1 MTLDSE
7 VLDKL
12 RRLLKDTTALVL
24 ADDEPYGTAFF
35 ISDELLLTCAHVAP
49 EGSAITIQP
58 YRHDNCRPAE
68 VTYGSGDTDLALL
81 HCPLNGDTASP
92 CVVLGGAL
100 DDGTRRYLVAG
111 YPGQACRAPG
121 CQSLEHT
128 ASSLQGMHGED
139 LGLEFD
145 PDKRIMPGWSGSPT
159 VSTETGTVTAIIQ
172 SVFGAPETA
181 PGGEAV
187 PVSVAARE
195 FPEVADLLSDP
206 ETEPGTVKWRDALGP
221 VNWQLRGKR
230 WHVGKCVDLHIHG
243 GRQEWVVGTDPPP
256 ANGHTRRGPDLGLE
270 SAEAIFSW
278 AQGRHASGLEEVKLL
293 GHLLGNALLPVP
305 LQEQMDRLG
314 RADEVLV
321 RLHVAADSMLADI
334 PWELASVRHPD
345 DQPLAAADK
354 NRLFI
359 AADPRYQFVRVTDE
373 AVGHCDPVVP
383 ESPHDITV
391 LTVVAQPADRP
402 IPQSLGTGQR
412 SARPDEAGAQ
422 EDRRKA
428 TRERLRKA
436 IASGNFSTC
445 PPMPA
450 QARTANDQR
459 RRARPASRTPLRT
472 YAEVKDALQ
481 AATDKRAH
489 YDVVHF
495 MGTGMLNAHGQP
507 IILFEQDDGTASE
520 QDMNEFLKDVSDS
533 GARLLV
539 LELLL
544 PLDSHDCEPLTCKEL
559 PGILGGS
566 VEAAVL
572 TSLPVH
578 LSQCELFNN
587 TFYKALGEGDS
598 IVAATQLART
608 ALKNNK
614 PHSDA
619 AGFGW
624 FAVITGPQ
632 SDIRLISQAPQAPTS
647 HGSRQ
652 PQWRSSDV

>member
-1 MTLDSE
+1 MTLDTG
-7 VLDKL
+7 VLNNL
-12 RRLLKDTTALVL
+12 RSVLKDTTALVL
-24 ADDEPYGTAFF
+24 ADGEPFATAFF
-35 ISDELLLTCAHVAP
+35 ISDELLLTCAHAAP
-49 EGSAITIQP
+49 EGTAITIQP
-58 YRHDNCRPAE
+58 YRHQKCRPAE

-100 DDGTRRYLVAG
+100 DDGTHQYLVAG

-121 CQSLEHT
+121 CQSLEPMG
-128 ASSLQGMHGED
+128 SRLQGMHGED
-139 LGLEFD
+139 VGLEFD
-145 PDKRIMPGWSGSPT
+145 PGKRIMPGWSGSP
-159 VSTETGTVTAIIQ
+159 VASTETGAVTAIIQ
-172 SVFGAPETA
+172 SVFGAPEAA

-206 ETEPGTVKWRDALGP
+206 ETEPGMVKWRDALGP
-221 VNWQLRGKR
+221 DNWQRLGKR
-230 WHVGKCVDLHIHG
+230 WHAEKCVDLHIHG

-256 ANGHTRRGPDLGLE
+256 ANGHTRRGPDLGPE

-293 GHLLGNALLPVP
+293 GHLLGNALLPAP

-314 RADEVLV
+314 RADDVLV

-345 DQPLAAADK
+345 DQTLATPDK

-359 AADPRYQFVRVTDE
+359 AADPRYQFVRVTRE
-373 AVGHCDPVVP
+373 AAGHCDPVVP

-391 LTVVAQPADRP
+391 LAVVAQPADRP
-402 IPQSLGTGQR
+402 ISQSQGTGQR
-412 SARPDEAGAQ
+412 SAREEPRE
-422 EDRRKA
+422 A
-428 TRERLRKA
+428 TREKLRKA
-436 IASGNFSTC
+436 IALGNFAAY
-445 PPMPA
+445 PPIPA

-459 RRARPASRTPLRT
+459 RRAQPASRSPLRT

-481 AATDKRAH
+481 TAAEKRAH

-495 MGTGMLNAHGQP
+495 MGTGMLSAHGQP
-507 IILFEQDDGTASE
+507 IIVFEQDDGTASP
-520 QDMNEFLKDVSDS
+520 QDMNEFLKDVTDS

-544 PLDSHDCEPLTCKEL
+544 PPDGHDYEPLTCKAL

-632 SDIRLISQAPQAPTS
+632 SDIRLISQAPQAPTTR
-647 HGSRQ
+647 GSRQ